1 VPFPRAVAARAGL
14 IIALTATGACH
25 SSRGFG
31 PSPAELDQAES
42 RWKARPFADYS
53 YEIRTL
59 CFCPPELTR
68 WTRVSVRSG
77 TVVAA
82 EPVDPDPA
90 VPIHSITLWRP
101 IDTLFTNLRRTLTDP
116 SSRHAYAAIVVE
128 FDPELGYPVLIE
140 YRTHANIADGGAT
153 HHLRNVMPLE

>member
-1 VPFPRAVAARAGL
+1 MPFPRAAAARGGL
-14 IIALTATGACH
+14 IIALVALGACH
-25 SSRGFG
+25 SSRAFG
-31 PSPAELDQAES
+31 PSLTRLDQAES
-42 RWKARPFADYS
+42 TWKARPFADYR

-59 CFCPPELTR
+59 CFCPPEMVR
-68 WTRVSVRSG
+68 WTRVTVRSG
-77 TVVAA
+77 AVVTA

-90 VPIHSITLWRP
+90 FPITSIALWKP

-116 SSRHAYAAIVVE
+116 SSRHAYSAIVAE

-140 YRTHANIADGGAT
+140 YRTHSNIADGGAT